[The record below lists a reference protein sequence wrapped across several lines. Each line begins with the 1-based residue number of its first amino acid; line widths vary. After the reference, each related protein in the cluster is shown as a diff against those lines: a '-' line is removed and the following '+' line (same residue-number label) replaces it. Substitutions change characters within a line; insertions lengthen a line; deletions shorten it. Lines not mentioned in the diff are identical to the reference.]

1 MAYNNTKPAYGTTAP
16 RSTGT
21 TAAAPVSGTKE
32 FVDDPSEVGI
42 GYGKKAV
49 KTGEEY
55 VSITVTKEIPA
66 GTKLALFL
74 NNKVKNRTE
83 RTPTHK
89 LKISKPKVV

>member
-1 MAYNNTKPAYGTTAP
+1 MAYGTNTKPAYG
-16 RSTGT
+16 STGT
-21 TAAAPVSGTKE
+21 RPATTGTTKE

-55 VSITVTKEIPA
+55 VSITVTKEIAA

-89 LKISKPKVV
+89 LKISKPKAV